1 MKTSGRST
9 VILLATL
16 GALVVASGCS
26 YTPVRT
32 HPDFASAARKVQ
44 KVAVLSPDV
53 EYTLLVLTGDDERLP
68 EEERKVR
75 QSLVSALPTLLEKRG
90 YVARELTPERV
101 EAIVKD
107 ANFTIEQAKTAY
119 REASKRLYERDLVTE
134 DEAGKFRVSI
144 GPIGNA
150 VAEAVD
156 AEAFLFVRYA
166 GFKKSEG
173 LIAKEVVANAM
184 LGVLTGV
191 IVVPVATGA
200 SMEMALVDA
209 TTGDVLWSNRGL
221 GNAALLMDKLPQYG
235 VVTAGKSE
243 TAGAAADSH
252 GTVAA
257 TTR

>member
-1 MKTSGRST
+1 M
-9 VILLATL
+9 TL
-16 GALVVASGCS
+16 
-26 YTPVRT
+26 
-32 HPDFASAARKVQ
+32 K
-44 KVAVLSPDV
+44 
-53 EYTLLVLTGDDERLP
+53 E
-68 EEERKVR
+68 
-75 QSLVSALPTLLEKRG
+75 
-90 YVARELTPERV
+90 V

-119 REASKRLYERDLVTE
+119 REASKQLYERDLVTE

-191 IVVPVATGA
+191 SSLSRWRPAHPWRWPWSTPPPATCCG
-200 SMEMALVDA
+200 
-209 TTGDVLWSNRGL
+209 R
-221 GNAALLMDKLPQYG
+221 
-235 VVTAGKSE
+235 TAGW
-243 TAGAAADSH
+243 AMP
-252 GTVAA
+252 
-257 TTR
+257 RC

>member
-1 MKTSGRST
+1 MKTT
-9 VILLATL
+9 VQKTALGLAALL
-16 GALVVASGCS
+16 ALVVASGCS
-26 YTPVRT
+26 YTPVRE

-44 KVAVLSPDV
+44 KVAVLPPDV
-53 EYTLLVLTGDDERLP
+53 EYVLLVLTGDNERLP
-68 EEERKVR
+68 EEELKVR
-75 QSLVSALPTLLEKRG
+75 QSLAGALPALLEKRG
-90 YVARELTPERV
+90 YVAREVSLEKV

-119 REASKRLYERDLVTE
+119 REASKQLYERDLVTE
-134 DEAGKFRVSI
+134 DESTQFRVSI

-191 IVVPVATGA
+191 VVVPAATGA

-221 GNAALLMDKLPQYG
+221 GNAALLVDKLPQYG
-235 VVTAGKSE
+235 VAAAGKKE
-243 TAGAAADSH
+243 AAGPPAD
-252 GTVAA
+252 GQPAVAIA
-257 TTR
+257 NQ